1 MKPIYLLVL
10 IPVFFVAMWA
20 GVTTLLAF
28 LSGWTSL
35 ARSYRGSLSS
45 VAANVSMQSAV
56 MRRFGIP
63 VSYRHI
69 LNVAVGA
76 EGVQLSVHPLFSLA
90 SPPLL
95 IPWSDMAECRNY
107 RALGMFERFGFR
119 PARCDVKI
127 ALAGSAARLLTEELA
142 GENPQRPALAT
153 A

>member
-10 IPVFFVAMWA
+10 VPVFFVAMWA

-35 ARSYRGSLSS
+35 ARAYRGGLAS
-45 VAANVSMQSAV
+45 VAGSVSMQSAV

-69 LNVAVGA
+69 LNVSVGA
-76 EGVQLSVHPLFSLA
+76 EGVQLSVHPLFALA

-95 IPWSDMAECRNY
+95 IPWSDMAECRSY
-107 RALGMFERFGFR
+107 QALGMFDRFSFR

-142 GENPQRPALAT
+142 GESTQRPTLAT